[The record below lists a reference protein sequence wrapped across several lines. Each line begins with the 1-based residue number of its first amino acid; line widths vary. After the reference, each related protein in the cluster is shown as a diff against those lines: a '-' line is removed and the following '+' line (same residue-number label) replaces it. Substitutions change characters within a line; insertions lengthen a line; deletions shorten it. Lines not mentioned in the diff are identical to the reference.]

1 MTLHHIVKFKS
12 FFPLFFLI
20 ETRDYANFTPATEK
34 YLFLMITSNLKCD
47 PVCLA
52 RVSRTIIAT
61 IIIIFL
67 FAIHLKALVELYSL
81 E

>member
-61 IIIIFL
+61 KIIFL

>member
-1 MTLHHIVKFKS
+1 MTLHHIVKFKL

-34 YLFLMITSNLKCD
+34 YAFLMITSNLKCD

-61 IIIIFL
+61 KIICL

>member
-61 IIIIFL
+61 KIIFL
-67 FAIHLKALVELYSL
+67 FAIHLKALVGLYSL